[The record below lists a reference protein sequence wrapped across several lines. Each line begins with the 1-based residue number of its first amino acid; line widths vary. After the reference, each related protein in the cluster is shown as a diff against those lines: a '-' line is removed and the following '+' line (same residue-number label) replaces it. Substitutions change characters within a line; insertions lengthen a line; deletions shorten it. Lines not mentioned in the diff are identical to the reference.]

1 MVNFTSFQRERLQST
16 LQLITPLLNDITY
29 GDAVQQANMSKEV
42 VNNLRSALLDLRGN
56 IRSFFYESS
65 RWSDDDEVRRIIA
78 NASIVLERIHS
89 KINIGSMVHTTVRT
103 IVNQLDGFL
112 GLGFFVAGA
121 NNSASAAV
129 RTQPRPLESHHE
141 IFIRAGGISN
151 IVPPAPAAAG
161 PGLPASSAEGSL
173 IGVLPDPSPAIPQ
186 SRRRRRSSS
195 PASYRDVIA
204 FVSVDDD
211 DVQVVGG
218 AVGMAGGFTREEH
231 DQADLM
237 LTLFLASPA
246 FEAFVNR
253 QIGYIQ
259 GGAPQDSR
267 ENLIANLQ
275 IMRNIFLDT
284 HRRQYT
290 DRVVNLALDTTLDA
304 NNLWENFQEILL
316 HATRQ
321 TRPRLTGIHPS
332 LRNDGL
338 GDGGSGD
345 GSGGSGG
352 ASGGSGGRWV
362 GGGD

>member
-1 MVNFTSFQRERLQST
+1 MANFNSSERDRFFST
-16 LQLITPLLNDITY
+16 LQLIKTLLNDITFTDTS
-29 GDAVQQANMSKEV
+29 GLSHESSKFYHS
-42 VNNLRSALLDLRGN
+42 LRSVLLDLEGS
-56 IRSFFYESS
+56 IRMFLNDPSHWTNDKF
-65 RWSDDDEVRRIIA
+65 RRIISD
-78 NASIVLERIHS
+78 ASILLHRKKSEINKLSAVYNTIQKIVDRLDSYLDIGILIER
-89 KINIGSMVHTTVRT
+89 
-103 IVNQLDGFL
+103 
-112 GLGFFVAGA
+112 A
-121 NNSASAAV
+121 NNSAPAAV
-129 RTQPRPLESHHE
+129 RTNP
-141 IFIRAGGISN
+141 ISN

-195 PASYRDVIA
+195 PASYRDIIA
-204 FVSVDDD
+204 VVSVDDD

-267 ENLIANLQ
+267 ENLIEHLQ
-275 IMRNIFLDT
+275 ILRNIFLDT

-304 NNLWENFQEILL
+304 NNLWENFQEIMR
-316 HATRQ
+316 HSTRQ

-362 GGGD
+362 GGGDYRDNKFSW

>member
-1 MVNFTSFQRERLQST
+1 MVHFNSFQIYRLEAAT
-16 LQLITPLLNDITY
+16 ELITTLLQKIDVMFHLDRAFLTVFTAQLMRKQLTNLKENI
-29 GDAVQQANMSKEV
+29 ARFLANP
-42 VNNLRSALLDLRGN
+42 
-56 IRSFFYESS
+56 S
-65 RWSDDDEVRRIIA
+65 RWDMHEIEQTIARGYREFPDFISVSPKTSEIYRETQAIIDHLDVFLRILRDP
-78 NASIVLERIHS
+78 SIVRA
-89 KINIGSMVHTTVRT
+89 NP
-103 IVNQLDGFL
+103 
-112 GLGFFVAGA
+112 VAV
-121 NNSASAAV
+121 SPV
-129 RTQPRPLESHHE
+129 Q
-141 IFIRAGGISN
+141 GISN

-267 ENLIANLQ
+267 ENLIEHLQ

-362 GGGD
+362 GGGDYRDNKFSW